1 MIFYKNYFYVLNKS
15 DKIARFCKKYNNFSF
30 LQILI
35 GKIYI
40 RGGKMAI
47 KVGINGF
54 GRIGRQFFRA
64 KLKQDKNND
73 VEIVAINDLYPTK
86 TLAHLLKYDSVYRM
100 LDVDVQ
106 AEDDALIVDG
116 KRIQVSS
123 IKDPAEL
130 PWGDLGVDVALES
143 TGIFTSREAT
153 QKHLDAGAKKVLV
166 SAPCKGGADIT
177 IVLGVN
183 QDSYDPQKHNII
195 SNASCTTNA
204 LAPVCKVLNDNFG
217 IKAGLMT
224 TIHAYTNDQRIL
236 DFPHKDLRRARAAGL
251 SAIPTS
257 TGAAAAIG
265 QVIPVLNGKL
275 NGMAVRIP
283 IPVGSLVDLVV
294 DLEKDASIEDVNS
307 AFRQAS
313 EEPGF
318 QGILQYT
325 DEPIVSADIV
335 GNSYSSIFDSA
346 STYKQGNLVKVLSWY
361 DNEWGYS
368 SRLCDLTKFI
378 MG

>member
-1 MIFYKNYFYVLNKS
+1 
-15 DKIARFCKKYNNFSF
+15 
-30 LQILI
+30 
-35 GKIYI
+35 
-40 RGGKMAI
+40 MAV

-86 TLAHLLKYDSVYRM
+86 TLAHLLKYDSVYGM
-100 LDVDVQ
+100 LDIDIK
-106 AEDDALIVDG
+106 AEDDAIIVDG
-116 KRIQVSS
+116 KRIRVTS

-130 PWGDLGVDVALES
+130 PWRENGVDVALES
-143 TGIFTSREAT
+143 TGIFTTKEAA
-153 QKHLDAGAKKVLV
+153 QKHIEAGARKVII
-166 SAPCKGGADIT
+166 SAPCKGDIDIT

-183 QDSYDPQKHNII
+183 QDSYDASKHNII

-204 LAPVCKVLNDNFG
+204 LAPVCKVLNDSFG
-217 IKAGLMT
+217 IKNGLMT

-236 DFPHKDLRRARAAGL
+236 DLPHKDLRRARAAAL

-257 TGAAAAIG
+257 TGAASAIG
-265 QVIPVLNGKL
+265 QVIPELNGKL

-294 DLEKDASIEDVNS
+294 DLEKDTSIEEVNS
-307 AFRQAS
+307 AFKQAS
-313 EEPGF
+313 EKTEF
-318 QGILQYT
+318 KGILQYT

-335 GNSYSSIFDSA
+335 GNPYSSVFDSLC
-346 STYKQGNLVKVLSWY
+346 TYKQGNLIKVLSWY

-368 SRLCDLTKFI
+368 NRLFDLVKYVT
-378 MG
+378 G

>member
-1 MIFYKNYFYVLNKS
+1 MFYENYFYVLNKS
-15 DKIARFCKKYNNFSF
+15 DKIIRFCKKYNNLSF
-30 LQILI
+30 LQTFI

-130 PWGDLGVDVALES
+130 PWGELGVDVALES

-153 QKHLDAGAKKVLV
+153 QKHLNAGAKKVMV
-166 SAPCKGGADIT
+166 SAPCKDGADIT

-217 IKAGLMT
+217 IKTGLMT

-307 AFRQAS
+307 AFKQAS

-346 STYKQGNLVKVLSWY
+346 STYKQGSLVKVLSWY

-368 SRLCDLTKFI
+368 SRLCDLIKFI
-378 MG
+378 MS